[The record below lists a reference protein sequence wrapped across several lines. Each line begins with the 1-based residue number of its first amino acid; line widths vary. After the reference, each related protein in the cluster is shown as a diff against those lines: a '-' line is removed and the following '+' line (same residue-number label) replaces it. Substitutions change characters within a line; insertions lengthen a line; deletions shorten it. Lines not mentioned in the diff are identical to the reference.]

1 MLTAPGRAARGVFA
15 DFGVGGSLGE
25 AVAAMPCSPRGAREA
40 VREGRTMAR
49 SKFGEEQVVAPGE
62 VGEEQTEASGEAT
75 PRKGRKRGGSAA
87 AEDTVVI
94 EVEDDSPSPAKQAR
108 VGRGLRSASRL
119 QDTDKLCEF
128 PLGASSKVIVTL
140 QDYRTLEYDTFLNDI
155 IIDFY
160 LTYLF
165 ETKLAKEFQ
174 SSIYI
179 FSTMFYKRLI
189 DPRTKAKAN
198 TFEKDKTLNS
208 VQKRHLRVKGWT
220 KAVDLLEKDMIIIPI
235 CEHSHWYLVIVIKP
249 RLVTRDQEDRRV
261 GAS

>member
-1 MLTAPGRAARGVFA
+1 
-15 DFGVGGSLGE
+15 
-25 AVAAMPCSPRGAREA
+25 MPCSPRGAEGA
-40 VREGRTMAR
+40 VARGEVGKGKAMPR
-49 SKFGEEQVVAPGE
+49 SKFGEEAVVAPGE
-62 VGEEQTEASGEAT
+62 VAEGLAMTRGEST
-75 PRKGRKRGGSAA
+75 PRKARKRAGSAA
-87 AEDTVVI
+87 AEATVVI
-94 EVEDDSPSPAKQAR
+94 EVEDDTPSPAKQAR
-108 VGRGLRSASRL
+108 QGRDLRSAARL

-140 QDYRTLEYDTFLNDI
+140 QDYRTLEHDTFLNDI
-155 IIDFY
+155 VIDFY

-165 ETKLAKEFQ
+165 ETKLAEEFQ
-174 SSIYI
+174 ASVYI

-208 VQKRHLRVKGWT
+208 VQKKHLRVKGWT

-249 RLVTRDQEDRRV
+249 RLVSRAQEDRLV
-261 GAS
+261 GAQ